1 LIDEGGDWDRRNRL
15 KVYQGTYLMSI
26 RNFSEASTML
36 LDTLATF
43 TCTELYDYK
52 TFVLYTTICAAIT
65 LNRPDFKQKVIMAP
79 EVLEVIHEMPHLA
92 DYANSFYNCQYDK
105 FFSALGNVPLLKALA
120 ALEADLKSDRYLFAH
135 YKFYVREMR
144 ITIYNQLLQSYQS
157 LTIESMAKSFG
168 VSEDWIDSDLS
179 KFISLGRVNA
189 VIDKVGGVIETNR
202 PDAKNAQYQS
212 VIKQGDVLL
221 NRIQKLSRV
230 INV

>member
-1 LIDEGGDWDRRNRL
+1 
-15 KVYQGTYLMSI
+15 
-26 RNFSEASTML
+26 
-36 LDTLATF
+36 
-43 TCTELYDYK
+43 
-52 TFVLYTTICAAIT
+52 
-65 LNRPDFKQKVIMAP
+65 
-79 EVLEVIHEMPHLA
+79 
-92 DYANSFYNCQYDK
+92 
-105 FFSALGNVPLLKALA
+105 
-120 ALEADLKSDRYLFAH
+120 
-135 YKFYVREMR
+135 MR
-144 ITIYNQLLQSYQS
+144 ITIYNQLLHSYQS

-168 VSEDWIDSDLS
+168 VSEDWIDGDLS